1 MQSILHAAALQ
12 SQHVPNRIATM
23 TQIVSVSAATAAY
36 ATEGLKPSARIS
48 GSPHTAEATQ
58 LQAREA
64 RHADT
69 LRHNQMMDVVGP
81 AAIAVFFLTAGER
94 SRLLAQTTRQEAEE
108 AYAFGK
114 RDEVEETEERRNARD
129 EEQPEEDASGESSD
143 QPFEE
148 KSEVIALPAPE
159 EFS

>member
-1 MQSILHAAALQ
+1 
-12 SQHVPNRIATM
+12 M

-58 LQAREA
+58 LQAQEA

-94 SRLLAQTTRQEAEE
+94 SRLLAQTTWQQAEE

-114 RDEVEETEERRNARD
+114 PDDVEETRKRRD
-129 EEQPEEDASGESSD
+129 EGDGESEEDASGEGSD
-143 QPFEE
+143 EAFEE
-148 KSEVIALPAPE
+148 RSEVIALPAPE
-159 EFS
+159 DFS